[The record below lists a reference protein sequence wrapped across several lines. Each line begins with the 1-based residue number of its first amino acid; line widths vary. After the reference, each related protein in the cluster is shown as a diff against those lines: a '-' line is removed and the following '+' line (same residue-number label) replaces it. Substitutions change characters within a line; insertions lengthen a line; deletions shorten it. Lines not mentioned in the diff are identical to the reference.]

1 MESQNQNANLDNSTY
16 NILVALGT
24 EADFLHSTIETY
36 ISDAQRENKTELVE
50 IWNAIKQDKQ
60 KHMKMLKDCLD
71 KEVKEGELNK

>member
-1 MESQNQNANLDNSTY
+1 MESQNQNADLDNSTY

-24 EADFLHSTIETY
+24 EADFLHSTIDTY

-71 KEVKEGELNK
+71 KEVQKES